1 MLHKQ
6 GEGIW
11 KNTPYA
17 GGKEYRKI
25 VPIDDTF
32 DAYSAPAMVWANES
46 IQPIV
51 QLPIVGL
58 SG

>member
-25 VPIDDTF
+25 VHIDDTF
-32 DAYSAPAMVWANES
+32 DAYRAPAMVWVNKS
-46 IQPIV
+46 Y
-51 QLPIVGL
+51 
-58 SG
+58 SY